1 MVGMTSNAREKT
13 SNVLHL
19 IKYTTDMPL
28 KLQYLDQF
36 KEILLKNGDS
46 LCSEFYP
53 NLVEFQKDRFSPIRK
68 LLAQIIGEIGSTYA
82 ELIPEI
88 VPVLISFLEDDTP
101 AVARQ
106 AISSGTD
113 LFRRTLEKVAVKG
126 LSASELDDSL
136 KTAWEWMLKFKDAVC
151 PIAFQKHGTDGI
163 RLLAIKFVEAV
174 VLLYTPD
181 PNGSSEPPPCQSSE
195 GKIEGF
201 SISWLRGGHPVLN
214 VADLSMEASQS
225 LGLLLDQLR
234 FPTVKSLSNLTIIV
248 LINSLST
255 IATKRPAFYGRILPV
270 LLGLEPSSSVVKGVR
285 VTGAHHALKKAFL
298 SCLQCTHPG
307 AAPWCERLVG
317 AMREMEDG
325 KLVEHTTAG
334 SLDARTCESQST
346 EEEKPLTKAYDAGQ
360 ESGRKRSM
368 IQEISDPEQ
377 DDGVTGKRA
386 RSSPINS
393 EGSNRDRKPNLNQG
407 TLSSNGATS
416 STGDGETGT
425 VQQLVAMFGAL
436 VAQGDKAAGSLE
448 ILLSS
453 ISADLLGE
461 VVMANMRRLPPKF
474 EEDEETMSNMSSLLN
489 IADSNTLASHL
500 MSLVSDIPSLSAVF
514 QQKHLE
520 DEHQEVVTSEIDSA
534 FGSRNDTIATI
545 ASIIMTNPGSVGHPI
560 RPQYE
565 SPTMSSDMHEAGTP
579 ESGIPGLDSSVCA
592 DAMPEAPDASHL
604 INVDTEGE
612 NKDNITNSDGS
623 YLMDYSSTVSVLADK
638 TEEFGLQVP
647 VSDTN
652 SAVSASSQCILPKMS
667 APVIEL
673 TDEQKDQLQ
682 KTAFIRIIEAYK
694 QISIAGASDVRFSL
708 LAYLGVEYPLELDPW
723 KLLQEHIS
731 SDYLTYEG
739 HELTLRVLYRLFGE
753 AEKENDFFSSTT
765 ATSVYETFLL
775 TVAETLRDSFPA
787 SDKSL
792 SRLFG
797 EVPYLPGPA
806 FKLLESLCSPGSSE
820 ITDKETQNGDR
831 VTQGLSAVWSLI
843 LQRPPIR
850 DVCLKIA
857 LQSAVHQLEEVRMK
871 AIRLVANKL
880 YPISSIA
887 QQIEDF
893 ANEMLLSVTKRN
905 TTEGLDTEGPT
916 PEVQKDADVEKPSN
930 DQLLSKTGVEEVSSD
945 TTSLISEAQRCM
957 SLYFALCT
965 KKRSLFRQIF
975 IIYKSIPKAVTEAVH
990 RHIPILVRTIGSS
1003 PEILAIISDPPS
1015 GSESLL
1021 LQVLHILTDGTVP
1034 SPDLV
1039 YTVKKLYDSKL
1050 KDVGILI
1057 PVLSSLPKEEVLPI
1071 FPKLV
1076 NLPADKFQT
1085 ALARM
1090 LQGSSHSSPILS
1102 PAEVLI
1108 AIHGI
1113 DPEKDGIA
1121 LKKVMDACN
1130 ACFEQRQ
1137 VFTQQVLA
1145 KVLNQLVEQIPLP
1158 LLFMRTV
1165 LQAIGAFPALVDFIM
1180 EILSRLVTKQIWKYP
1195 KLWVGFL
1202 KCALLTQP
1210 QSFGVL
1216 LQLPAAQLE
1225 SALSRTA
1232 ASLKAPLIA
1241 HAEQPSIRSSLP
1253 RSTLVVLG
1261 LAQDSQVSSQA
1272 PKSPSHQTTETSNSV
1287 TVAEGVTEPKESS
1300 TAS

>member
-1 MVGMTSNAREKT
+1 MVGMTSNAKEKT

-46 LCSEFYP
+46 LCSEFS
-53 NLVEFQKDRFSPIRK
+53 LI
-68 LLAQIIGEIGSTYA
+68 LIIGEIGSTYK

-136 KTAWEWMLKFKDAVC
+136 KTSWEWMLKFKDAVC

-163 RLLAIKFVEAV
+163 RLLAIKFVEAI

-248 LINSLST
+248 LINRLVFFFFGLRFMAVFCRYCS
-255 IATKRPAFYGRILPV
+255 AWNHQV
-270 LLGLEPSSSVVKGVR
+270 LWSKVR

-325 KLVEHTTAG
+325 KLVEHATAG

-393 EGSNRDRKPNLNQG
+393 EGSNRDRKPNLNQ
-407 TLSSNGATS
+407 
-416 STGDGETGT
+416 DGETGT

-489 IADSNTLASHL
+489 IADSNALASHL

-520 DEHQEVVTSEIDSA
+520 EEHQEVVPSEIDSA

-560 RPQYE
+560 MPQYE

-592 DAMPEAPDASHL
+592 DAMPEAPNASHL

-612 NKDNITNSDGS
+612 SQDKVTNSDGS

-652 SAVSASSQCILPKMS
+652 SAVSTSSQS
-667 APVIEL
+667 
-673 TDEQKDQLQ
+673 
-682 KTAFIRIIEAYK
+682 FIRIIEAYK

-708 LAYLGVEYPLELDPW
+708 LAYLGVEYPLELDPGSF
-723 KLLQEHIS
+723 LQDHIS

-916 PEVQKDADVEKPSN
+916 PEVQKESDVEKPSN

-1216 LQLPAAQLE
+1216 LQCIEQNCCF
-1225 SALSRTA
+1225 SKGS
-1232 ASLKAPLIA
+1232 LIA

-1287 TVAEGVTEPKESS
+1287 TVAEGVIDPKESS